1 MSSSQT
7 TAGAESTAHRGSH
20 LGKVLGVSLVA
31 ALVVSIFVLAFSWP
45 TKTAETH
52 NLPVS
57 VAGPQQAVDQFEN
70 KVSEKSGDTFD
81 FVHADSRDQAVD
93 QIKHRETYGAIIL
106 AEQPNMPEVLT
117 APASNSTATQIMKG
131 MGDQLTT
138 QMRTQITAQVEQLQ
152 KKSGGNLSGAQ
163 AQQALAMQQKAA
175 TAEVPVTEIVPLSE
189 DDPNGAGLTAAAF
202 PLVLGGMIGGV
213 LITFLVKG
221 VWRRLIAAVAYGA
234 LAGLSLTL
242 ILHTWFGFVSGNFG
256 LLWLA
261 FGLSAM
267 ATATFILGCT
277 AILGAPGIGIGAL
290 VTLLIGNPLSGATA
304 PWQFLAE
311 PWGHIGQFLV
321 PGASNTLLRSLS
333 YFPDAPTA
341 QQWWTLIAWVA
352 LGVLLTS
359 VGHFRHNSINDETP
373 DVEDSG
379 ENSTEGS
386 DDVAGHD
393 HAPRHRKSTA
403 SGDSSGV
410 TA

>member
-1 MSSSQT
+1 MSST
-7 TAGAESTAHRGSH
+7 PSTSAASSTHHGSH
-20 LGKVLGVSLVA
+20 LGKVLGVSLIA
-31 ALVVSIFVLAFSWP
+31 AIVVSIFVLAFSWP
-45 TKTAETH
+45 TKTSETH

-57 VAGPQQAVDQFEN
+57 VAGPQQAVDQFES
-70 KVSEKSGDTFD
+70 KIKEKSGDTFD
-81 FVHADSRDQAVD
+81 FVEADSRDQAVD

-106 AEQPNMPEVLT
+106 AEQPKTPEVLT
-117 APASNSTATQIMKG
+117 APAANATATQILKG

-138 QMRTQITAQVEQLQ
+138 QMRGQISGQVQQ
-152 KKSGGNLSGAQ
+152 MQAKSGGNLSPEQ
-163 AQQALAMQQKAA
+163 AKQALAMEQKAA
-175 TAEVPVTEIVPLSE
+175 TAEVPVTEVVPLSD

-221 VWRRLIAAVAYGA
+221 VWRRLIASVAYGA

-242 ILHTWFGFVSGNFG
+242 ILHTWFGFVEGNFG

-304 PWQFLAE
+304 PWQFMAE

-321 PGASNTLLRSLS
+321 PGASNTLLRSVS

-352 LGVLLTS
+352 LGVVLTS
-359 VGHFRHNSINDETP
+359 IGHFRHNSINEDEPASEPSEHDGHEENRVT
-373 DVEDSG
+373 SG
-379 ENSTEGS
+379 
-386 DDVAGHD
+386 DH
-393 HAPRHRKSTA
+393 HAPRHLKTSENERP
-403 SGDSSGV
+403 SG
-410 TA
+410 AQA